1 MVVGKWGFVQ
11 VTQWFDLVEFK
22 LVGFYCTLCKINWE
36 KMLPVFKLEFCVF
49 PCWIVWCVSDATVIC
64 RIPLGLCGQK
74 SYNIKCA
81 KMVPSRKF
89 KHKFC
94 LYLLTGFIHFNS
106 CFPILQGWRFPLN
119 LRRSSYLYIC
129 FVFLWVCESFE
140 WGFFTTVTILF
151 LNKFLILFSPDSE
164 RFSHVY

>member
-1 MVVGKWGFVQ
+1 MGSCSSYPMVWLSRVQVSGILLYFVQ
-11 VTQWFDLVEFK
+11 D
-22 LVGFYCTLCKINWE
+22 
-36 KMLPVFKLEFCVF
+36 KLEKDVASFQTGILCVF

-106 CFPILQGWRFPLN
+106 CSNSSRLEVSFKFKKIFLTIYLFCFPL
-119 LRRSSYLYIC
+119 S
-129 FVFLWVCESFE
+129 LWVVWMRIFHYCNNIIF
-140 WGFFTTVTILF
+140 
-151 LNKFLILFSPDSE
+151 K
-164 RFSHVY
+164 

>member
-1 MVVGKWGFVQ
+1 MTLKIGGREMGSCSSYPMVWLSRVQVSGILLYFVQ
-11 VTQWFDLVEFK
+11 D
-22 LVGFYCTLCKINWE
+22 
-36 KMLPVFKLEFCVF
+36 KLEKDVASFQTGILCVF
-49 PCWIVWCVSDATVIC
+49 PCWIVVCVSDATVIC

-119 LRRSSYLYIC
+119 LRRSS
-129 FVFLWVCESFE
+129 
-140 WGFFTTVTILF
+140 
-151 LNKFLILFSPDSE
+151 
-164 RFSHVY
+164 